1 MGTVEERGLLG
12 RTESISSSIDSS
24 CSWNPRVWI
33 TRGTMG
39 SGPWQGFSLGKLFSC
54 ASDYPLRSLPSLVAA
69 GRC

>member
-1 MGTVEERGLLG
+1 MGTVKERVLLG

-24 CSWNPRVWI
+24 CSWNPRVYI

-39 SGPWQGFSLGKLFSC
+39 SGPWRGFSLGKLFSC
-54 ASDYPLRSLPSLVAA
+54 AFDYPLCSLPSLVAA